1 MGAAEFEAELS
12 GVLRPLGYAVRPS
25 PLSDIHD
32 VDLILETT
40 GGGAAEAVARASGG
54 QAIRG
59 QDPP

>member
-40 GGGAAEAVARASGG
+40 GRSVAVQLKR
-54 QAIRG
+54 
-59 QDPP
+59 